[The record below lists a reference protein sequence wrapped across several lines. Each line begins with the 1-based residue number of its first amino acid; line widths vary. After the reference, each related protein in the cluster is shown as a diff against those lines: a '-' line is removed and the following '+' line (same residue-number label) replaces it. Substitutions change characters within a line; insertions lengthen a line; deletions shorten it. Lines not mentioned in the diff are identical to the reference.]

1 MEDTSISIFMS
12 SLNEFNE
19 EISNFSRSN
28 DFFRSRK
35 MSFESENEIFNKKVD
50 SFEVI
55 RKNNGQT
62 SLKIDNKTL
71 LKSNNKGNNKEIII
85 KDKYFQSSSI
95 ESKKKNERKSKIS
108 DEANRLA
115 VKRYRER
122 QKSTINE
129 LIIENNNLKDMLN
142 EKYDSVLLSFFSEP
156 KDNVVGFLNNLRK
169 KARKM
174 NENNENKE
182 KIMDL
187 DEKIDVILE
196 FFE

>member
-1 MEDTSISIFMS
+1 MEDTSISYFMS

-28 DFFRSRK
+28 DFFTSRK
-35 MSFESENEIFNKKVD
+35 MSFESENQIFNKKVD
-50 SFEVI
+50 SFEI
-55 RKNNGQT
+55 NTRNNGQT

-71 LKSNNKGNNKEIII
+71 LKSNNKGNTKEFHLKNKN
-85 KDKYFQSSSI
+85 FPSSSI
-95 ESKKKNERKSKIS
+95 ENKKKNERKSKIS

-129 LIIENNNLKDMLN
+129 LILENNTLRDMLN
-142 EKYDSVLLSFFSEP
+142 EKYESVLLSFFNESKENIV
-156 KDNVVGFLNNLRK
+156 DFVNNIK
-169 KARKM
+169 KKVRKM
-174 NENNENKE
+174 EENKGNKD
-182 KIMDL
+182 KIMNF
-187 DEKIDVILE
+187 DEKLDVIIE